1 MTALLA
7 AARSFDFAPEL
18 GPFLATVFSVLMFL
32 LALLMIVGL
41 IVFPWWVR
49 RIMHDVDRLRKIAK
63 DAELRHVSEQAVQL
77 ALMRQQIA
85 ELQSI
90 NAKLL
95 GAEIAREGA

>member
-1 MTALLA
+1 MTPFIAV
-7 AARSFDFAPEL
+7 ARSFDFAPDL
-18 GPFLATVFSVLMFL
+18 GPFLATVFSVLIFL
-32 LALLMIVGL
+32 LALLMILGL

-49 RIMHDVDRLRKIAK
+49 RIMHDVERLRKIAK

-85 ELQSI
+85 ELQSL

-95 GAEIAREGA
+95 GAEIAREQA

>member
-1 MTALLA
+1 MIAVSRA
-7 AARSFDFAPEL
+7 FDFAPDL
-18 GPFLATVFSVLMFL
+18 GPFLAAVFSVLIFL

-49 RIMHDVDRLRKIAK
+49 RIMHDVERLRKIAK

-85 ELQSI
+85 ELQSL

-95 GAEIAREGA
+95 GAEIAREQA